1 MNCRT
6 KIYPAVIT
14 CSRPETIFSDEHLI
28 KLVED
33 AMGPEMGDFLRE
45 RLKMAIFDKKQLKK
59 MLGSVREVISS
70 MEDAAYE
77 LEAVIE

>member
-1 MNCRT
+1 MSRT
-6 KIYPAVIT
+6 KLYHAVIT

-45 RLKMAIFDKKQLKK
+45 RLKMSVLDKEQLKET
-59 MLGSVREVISS
+59 LDSVREVISS
-70 MEDAAYE
+70 MEDAEYALGE
-77 LEAVIE
+77 MIK